1 MNSNRFRVHNVH
13 SSLFTLHTSFSIDP
27 LKLSELWLFS
37 CFAFCCEY
45 NAYFC
50 PQICNSIYR
59 LLSLLSPSSM
69 VPLHCI
75 YIVESSRRGTRS
87 SKKLFQNSALWYVT
101 TTDRGSNEVA
111 ARNIVQAYIAMHLGT
126 APVFYCNSDCCE
138 HLAHLIT
145 LGSMKLVDEE
155 LQLQDVRKWRY
166 FSSLAVFSNT
176 VRGLAK
182 SLYHEWCAQH
192 GDLSG
197 QKCVYKLFPRCDS
210 GRWNSTDVTEKRIM
224 ACSQEMFEPVLR
236 KVLGQAISKDNC
248 GSADVNVWSDCKGSG
263 GGSQPSK
270 PSVSK
275 TKKSKTG
282 ATLVNDLSLEESK
295 EFSAKVGKYRRST
308 LLCVGDPLW
317 WRLIDVMNAVKQP
330 TVHLSCFLKKSLKRD
345 ELEQKGNALTQLVH
359 GKASEIMSEY
369 EKILDSLDL
378 SRTLA
383 KALPARD
390 KCFCRKYK

>member
-1 MNSNRFRVHNVH
+1 MWCS
-13 SSLFTLHTSFSIDP
+13 
-27 LKLSELWLFS
+27 
-37 CFAFCCEY
+37 Y
-45 NAYFC
+45 
-50 PQICNSIYR
+50 
-59 LLSLLSPSSM
+59 
-69 VPLHCI
+69 
-75 YIVESSRRGTRS
+75 SSRRRARS
-87 SKKLFQNSALWYVT
+87 SQKLFQNSALWYVT

-155 LQLQDVRKWRY
+155 LQSQDVRKWRY

-192 GDLSG
+192 GDLSA
-197 QKCVYKLFPRCDS
+197 QKCVYKLFPRCES

-248 GSADVNVWSDCKGSG
+248 GSADVSVWSDCKE

-270 PSVSK
+270 ASKASVSK
-275 TKKSKTG
+275 PNKSKTG
-282 ATLVNDLSLEESK
+282 AKLVNDLSLEESK

-317 WRLIDVMNAVKQP
+317 WRVIDVMNVVKQP
-330 TVHLSCFLKKSLKRD
+330 TVHLSCFLKKSLTRD
-345 ELEQKGNALTQLVH
+345 ELERTGNALAQLVH
-359 GKASEIMSEY
+359 GKASEIMTEY
-369 EKILDSLDL
+369 ENIVDSLDL
-378 SRTLA
+378 SRVLA

-390 KCFCRKYK
+390 KCFCRKLKVQSFCFGFWDRTSEHVENAVCAARWGSRFKLSHCDSEYC